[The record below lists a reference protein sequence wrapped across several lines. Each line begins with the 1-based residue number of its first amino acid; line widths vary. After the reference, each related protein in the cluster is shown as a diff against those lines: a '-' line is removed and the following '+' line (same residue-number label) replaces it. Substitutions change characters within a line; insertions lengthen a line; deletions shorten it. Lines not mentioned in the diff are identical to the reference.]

1 MEDGHTP
8 WWANDPELVAIRRG
22 VEEELDRARLRPLVA
37 EEPDPVVQDISSGA
51 SVRELA
57 AARDDLV
64 RAHARY
70 GDAVRGARTVGLSC
84 GEIGRVLGVSKQLLR
99 RRFSRPAPPATP

>member
-37 EEPDPVVQDISSGA
+37 EEPDPVVQDISS
-51 SVRELA
+51 VRELA
-57 AARDDLV
+57 AARDDLA

-70 GDAVRGARTVGLSC
+70 GDAVRGARTAGLSW